1 MSAVIGSKPTRLVVV
16 PYRPYLRLLVV
27 VGTVT
32 AVLLTGAVSYLVGK
46 SQGMALGSQ
55 VIAERDALRSELT
68 AKVAE
73 AEDLSQQVAN
83 LRLAGEVDRA
93 SSEGVRGQVIELKEK
108 IASLEQDITFY
119 RNLMAPNENQRG
131 LTIGSVDV
139 ISAGVPRH
147 YNFKVV
153 LQQLAVN
160 HQVLN
165 GSLRIN
171 IVGYDGEVA
180 RSVPLKD
187 LSEQIDEEEIR
198 LRFRYFQNIEGQ
210 LVLPEGFE
218 PERIELVAT
227 STGQNGTTV
236 EKKFGWLIQES

>member
-16 PYRPYLRLLVV
+16 PYRPYARLCIIL
-27 VGTVT
+27 GTVA
-32 AVLLTGAVSYLVGK
+32 AVLLTGVVSYLVGK
-46 SQGMALGSQ
+46 SQGMVQGTEI
-55 VIAERDALRSELT
+55 IAERDALRVELA

-93 SSEGVRGQVIELKEK
+93 SNEGVRNQVIELKEK

-139 ISAGVPRH
+139 ISTGVPRR

-153 LQQLAVN
+153 MQQFAVN
-160 HQVLN
+160 HQVIN
-165 GSLRIN
+165 GSLRVT
-171 IVGYDGEVA
+171 IVGYDGETV
-180 RSVPLKD
+180 RRMPLKD
-187 LSEQIDEEEIR
+187 LSEQIDQEDIK

-218 PERIELVAT
+218 PERIELVAK

-236 EKKFGWLIQES
+236 EKKFGWLTQES

>member
-16 PYRPYLRLLVV
+16 PYRPYLRLWITL
-27 VGTVT
+27 GTVV
-32 AVLLTGAVSYLVGK
+32 AVLVTGVASYLIGK
-46 SQGMALGSQ
+46 SQGMALGTNI
-55 VIAERDALRSELT
+55 IAERDALRSEL
-68 AKVAE
+68 AVKIVE
-73 AEDLSQQVAN
+73 ADDLSQQVAN

-93 SSEGVRGQVIELKEK
+93 SSEGVRSQVIELKEK
-108 IASLEQDITFY
+108 IAGLEQDITFY

-139 ISAGVPRH
+139 ISTGVPRR

-153 LQQLAVN
+153 VQQFATN

-165 GSLRIN
+165 GSLRIT

-180 RSVPLKD
+180 RRVPLKD
-187 LSEQIDEEEIR
+187 LSEQIDQEDIR

-227 STGQNGTTV
+227 STGQNGATV